1 MSKNI
6 VVKRN
11 EEKIKNLKGWILVY
25 GRRKTG
31 KTFLLRRIFNYAH
44 YFVISRS
51 GYVIVEEKKEIN
63 YMNVEEAVK
72 KIGSLLEGNGTVILD
87 EFQRLPEKFWEAL
100 ALQHPNGKL
109 VACESSL
116 GIVKKVFDRR
126 SPLLGLFTPFKMD
139 IISYQDTILSLKN
152 ICSTP
157 ENTLMWA
164 LIIRDPWV
172 IPMLSLEDDVVSEI
186 CSKAYALISSSS
198 GLVGE
203 VFEEEERSLT
213 AVYDAVLRLTGEG
226 IWKPSEISGILSS
239 NEIIFGGLSTVT
251 GLLDR
256 LCEMGI
262 LEKIMLYKTR
272 GSRYYFKHSPIV
284 SIAYYIDQKLNLTEG
299 MHKKVEANLV
309 SSIMGKEFQFSLGEM
324 LAEYISGR
332 RGYTILPNK
341 EGDIDIIILDA
352 KGKKP
357 IIGYKVKIGKIEAED
372 AKKAVEKIHS
382 YGIPKAGLISASA
395 KLESVPGSYEEL
407 GPEEIIEI
415 AEKVNRKN
423 LRSNPII
430 NYFH

>member
-1 MSKNI
+1 MENKMDKNI

-11 EEKIKNLKGWILVY
+11 EESIKNLKGWILVY

-31 KTFLLRRIFNYAH
+31 KTFLLRKIFDYAH

-63 YMNVEEAVK
+63 FMNVEEAVR
-72 KIGSLLEGNGTVILD
+72 KIRSLLEGNETVILD

-109 VACESSL
+109 VASGSSL
-116 GIVKKVFDRR
+116 GIVKRVFDRR

-139 IISYQDTILSLKN
+139 IISYEDAILSLKN

-157 ENTLMWA
+157 RDTLMWA

-172 IPMLSLEDDVVSEI
+172 IPMLSIEDDVVSEI

-226 IWKPSEISGILSS
+226 IWKPSEISGILAS
-239 NEIIFGGLSTVT
+239 NEIIAGGLSTVT

-256 LCEMGI
+256 LCDMGL
-262 LEKIMLYKTR
+262 LEKIMLWKTR
-272 GSRYYFKHSPIV
+272 GSRYYFKHRSPVV

-299 MHKKVEANLV
+299 IHKKVEANLV
-309 SSIMGKEFQFSLGEM
+309 STIMGKVFQFSLGEM
-324 LAEYISGR
+324 LAEHIGGR
-332 RGYTILPNK
+332 RSYTILPNK
-341 EGDIDIIILDA
+341 EGDIDIIILDP

-357 IIGYKVKIGKIEAED
+357 IIGYEAKIGKIDAED
-372 AKKAVEKIHS
+372 AKRAIEKIHS
-382 YGIPKAGLISASA
+382 YGVPKAGLISASA
-395 KLESVPGSYEEL
+395 KPESVSGSYEEL
-407 GPEEIIEI
+407 GPEEIIKI
-415 AEKVNRKN
+415 AEKVNSKKIK
-423 LRSNPII
+423 SNK
-430 NYFH
+430 